1 MTQKLYEVH
10 VEFTY
15 YAMSESRMGAESLC
29 SEAFRDEDWGGIA
42 NAHEVTS
49 QHQHLEWTGDC
60 LVYGANED
68 TTLDSALAAMGLP
81 SAADIKAAWVAKMTA
96 ASRRASNSTTQQRD
110 AAPTVL
116 GGEG

>member
-1 MTQKLYEVH
+1 MTKKLYEVH

-29 SEAFRDEDWGGIA
+29 SQAFRDEDWARIA
-42 NAHEVTS
+42 DAHEVTS
-49 QHQHLEWTGDC
+49 KHQHLQWTGDC

-68 TTLDSALAAMGLP
+68 TTLDSALAALGLP

-96 ASRRASNSTTQQRD
+96 ASRQASNASDHRAD
-110 AAPTVL
+110 AQ
-116 GGEG
+116 GESK